1 MLAQY
6 RRFARRRSAAATG
19 VGRVAAAGRRVA
31 AGPPLAEVRV
41 LAATATAKMRHIRS
55 AVHWILASLTLLA
68 TTAVLT
74 AAS

>member
-1 MLAQY
+1 MAGPGWPTWPPLAD
-6 RRFARRRSAAATG
+6 AEL
-19 VGRVAAAGRRVA
+19 GRRVA